1 MKLFTA
7 LVFYLVIN
15 FSSFAQTGPKVI
27 SAFPS
32 NQLVNA
38 AANTQIIITFDS
50 PINPATITDTSLY
63 IFGRWSGIA
72 EGNISFDSENKI
84 LTFDPQKPFYP
95 GELVFVNLSRKIKNS
110 LGEQMEFGYAWHFWI
125 KTGTGT
131 MDLVKVKEIDVRE
144 PGEGWIQ
151 TYGAYA
157 GDLDKDGYTDFL
169 VPNEVANDVRVFMN
183 DGKGDYSDFT
193 IFPMQGG
200 ARPSTN
206 EGADFNLD
214 GLMDIAV
221 GNSVNK
227 LVTVFLGNGTGN
239 FSSIEN
245 YTADLEVRGL
255 MTIDVNGDGFIDI
268 VTANR
273 AASNITILTNSGDG
287 TFSPSDTIET
297 GGNGETTCSAADVNS
312 DGIIDLFVGAIS
324 SREIILLLGDG
335 NGSFTFHN
343 KVSVTGSPW
352 FTCSGDMNE
361 DGIADI
367 VSANS
372 SGNVLSVIFCDS
384 LGNFSEPVY
393 YPTGSFPLSTDL
405 GDVDGDG
412 DLDVVASNYSSGD
425 FTLYEND
432 GTGVLINRR
441 DLKARTAGSCSVFH
455 DRDNDGDLDMTGVD
469 EIDDL
474 LILFENK
481 GLVPVELIS
490 FYNNVNGN
498 IVTLHWE
505 TASEINNQGFG
516 IYRNGNKIAF
526 VDGKGTTTE
535 KQEYSFIDK
544 DLQSG
549 IYNYRLNQI
558 DFDGTQEV
566 VGELTIYLFIPEQ
579 YSLEQNYPNPF
590 NPSTAISF
598 SIPASEF
605 VILKIFDVL
614 GNEVATLVN
623 EEKLAGN
630 YKIEFSAK
638 GGSASGGDA
647 TQLSNGIYFYE
658 IVAGEFRATKKM
670 ILLK

>member
-1 MKLFTA
+1 MKLYFTTA
-7 LVFYLVIN
+7 FCFFISLF
-15 FSSFAQTGPKVI
+15 SFAQTGPKVVSI
-27 SAFPS
+27 FPS
-32 NQLVNA
+32 NQTINA
-38 AANTQIIITFDS
+38 EGSTEIIITFDS
-50 PINPATITDTSLY
+50 SIDPLTITDTSFY

-84 LTFDPQKPFYP
+84 LTFIPTKPFYP
-95 GELVFVNLSRKIKNS
+95 GELVIVNLSKRIKNS
-110 LGEQMEFGYAWHFWI
+110 LGEPMEFGFTWHFWI
-125 KTGTGT
+125 KTGPGT
-131 MDLVKVKEIDVRE
+131 LDLIKVKEINIRE

-227 LVTVFLGNGTGN
+227 FVTVFLGDGTGN
-239 FSSIEN
+239 FPSVEN
-245 YTADLEVRGL
+245 YNADLEVRGL
-255 MTIDVNGDGFIDI
+255 MTIDVNGDGFMDI

-273 AASNITILTNSGDG
+273 VASNITILTNNGDG
-287 TFSPSDTIET
+287 TFYPSDTIET
-297 GGNGETTCSAADVNS
+297 GGNGETTCSAADVNG

-335 NGSFTFHN
+335 NGSFTFQT

-352 FTCSGDMNE
+352 FTCAGDMNG
-361 DGIADI
+361 DNIADI

-372 SGNVLSVIFCDS
+372 SGNVLSIIFCDS
-384 LGNFSEPVY
+384 SGNFSEPVY
-393 YPTGSFPLSTDL
+393 YPTGSFAISTDL

-412 DLDVVASNYSSGD
+412 DLDVVVSNYSSGD

-432 GTGVLINRR
+432 GTGVLINRN
-441 DLKARTAGSCSVFH
+441 DLKASTAGSCSVFH

-474 LILFENK
+474 LIIFENK
-481 GLVPVELIS
+481 GFVPVELIS
-490 FYNNVNGN
+490 FYYNVSGD
-498 IVTLHWE
+498 IITLHWE
-505 TASEINNQGFG
+505 TATEINNQGFE

-544 DLQSG
+544 GLRAG

-566 VGELTIYLFIPEQ
+566 VGELTFLLSIPGH

-590 NPSTAISF
+590 NPATTISF
-598 SIPASEF
+598 SISALEF
-605 VILKIFDVL
+605 VTLKVFDVL
-614 GNEVATLVN
+614 GNEVTTLVN
-623 EEKLAGN
+623 EEKLAG
-630 YKIEFSAK
+630 YYEIELDANNI
-638 GGSASGGDA
+638 SG
-647 TQLSNGIYFYE
+647 GIYFYK
-658 IVAGEFRATKKM
+658 ITAGKYAETKKM